1 MCIRKSRYTSTHS
14 SSKQHL
20 MAQFLYSI
28 IIRVIKSK
36 VIRNEE
42 IGVREYRMAF
52 SEIIQ
57 VHATHEVLGLD
68 FCRYSVT
75 SH

>member
-1 MCIRKSRYTSTHS
+1 
-14 SSKQHL
+14 

-42 IGVREYRMAF
+42 IGVRDYRMAF

-57 VHATHEVLGLD
+57 VNDTQSFQSNGRV
-68 FCRYSVT
+68 
-75 SH
+75 